1 MNGILS
7 MKGFFFSLLLFRLFL
22 AKLNVINWCE
32 GVDHSEEAETE
43 RKHDQHMLIHVK
55 TTCDTENVLTKILYL

>member
-1 MNGILS
+1 MNGIHS
-7 MKGFFFSLLLFRLFL
+7 MKGFFFSSSFSSFL
-22 AKLNVINWCE
+22 AKFNVINWCE